1 MECWTANLINI
12 NDMQF
17 CGLVAHSYTPSRA
30 THADRLWSVRRV
42 VFVSATNSKICIT

>member
-1 MECWTANLINI
+1 MECWTLLIREFNQYQCH
-12 NDMQF
+12 MQF

-42 VFVSATNSKICIT
+42 ASL